1 MSTLIND
8 IKFAFRQLRKSPG
21 FTLIVVLIL
30 AIGIGANTSMFSV
43 VNRVLLNPFPYPDS
57 DRLVRV
63 FNDPRGWGRF
73 RTPLSIPDLLD
84 WQKQSQSFECLGL
97 VNSVGLFSTVLLG
110 ERAPRVKTWKASST
124 LFSALDVKPV
134 LGRIFTAEEDRPNGD
149 ITSILSYDLWQSRF
163 AADPNIIG
171 RQIAVTNDFIEGSPV
186 QCTVIG
192 VLPADFHPSFCEGF
206 EGTQCWLS
214 LSIIKPRHT
223 QRDSHISTVV
233 AKLKPGVTRSQ
244 AQAEMNGIAAHM
256 ATQDGGEDEGVR
268 IVSLRDDLIKDV
280 DTTVWILFAAV
291 GCLLMIVCVNVA
303 NLLLTKSS
311 SRDREMA
318 VRAALGAGRWRLMQ
332 QVFIE
337 SLLLVI
343 LGGPL
348 GILLAFWGNQLLF
361 AWLGDHIPWMV
372 KLALDGRV
380 LAFTA
385 LACLLSC
392 VLFSLA
398 PVLRL
403 LGCEV
408 LPGLQNSAGRSTSS
422 RYRVL
427 QDALVVIQ
435 IAMALVLL
443 VGAGLLGRSFVS
455 LMRTDLGLK
464 PENVLTFH
472 VDLQGEQFQENRA
485 RRAFLN
491 RMDSELQALPG
502 VRAVGSNSPF
512 SFTRSAYNT
521 PFSVKDGLPT
531 QPDVPTFALS
541 EWVSSD
547 YFQAVGTKLVKGR
560 FFDNRDVLA
569 TEGKVIINETMAR
582 RFWPDQNPLGTR
594 IIPDM
599 GIGDSP
605 SFYEIVGVVA
615 DAKQLTIQSDIEPEM
630 SILHAQFPPG
640 GAMFIVR
647 TDVEPMSQ
655 VRAIRGLVANLDKTV
670 SISDARTLQARI
682 NDTIWRERFS
692 LMLNGF
698 FSVTALLLASLGV
711 YGVMA
716 YAVNLRQQEIG
727 IRIALGAQR
736 GNVLGLILKKGCLL
750 AGMGI
755 AIGLL
760 GALAV
765 TRTLEFMLYQVKP
778 LDPVTFAAVPLLLLA
793 VSLLACYV
801 PARRATKIDPMEALR
816 YE

>member
-1 MSTLIND
+1 MSTSCSD
-8 IKFAFRQLRKSPG
+8 IKYACRMLRKNPG
-21 FTLIVVLIL
+21 FTIVAVLIL
-30 AIGIGANTSMFSV
+30 AIGIGAITSMFSV
-43 VNRVLLNPFPYPDS
+43 VNTVLLNPFPYPDS

-63 FNDPRGWGRF
+63 FTHPTRGTF

-84 WQKQSQSFECLGL
+84 WQKQSQSFESLGL
-97 VNSVGLFSTVLLG
+97 VNQVGLFSTVLIG
-110 ERAPRVKTWKASST
+110 ERAPRVEALRASST

-134 LGRIFTAEEDRPNGD
+134 LGRLFTAEEDRPNGD
-149 ITSILSYDLWQSRF
+149 LTLLVSYDLWQSRF
-163 AADPNIIG
+163 GADPNVIG
-171 RQIAVTNDFIEGSPV
+171 RQIPVANDFLEGSPI

-192 VLPADFHPSFCEGF
+192 VLPPDFHPAFCAGF

-214 LSIIKPRHT
+214 FSSIRKRYT
-223 QRDSHISTVV
+223 QRNSRIGTVV
-233 AKLKPGVTRSQ
+233 AKLRPGVTVSQ
-244 AQAEMNGIAAHM
+244 AQAEINGLAVHM
-256 ATQDGGEDEGVR
+256 ATQYGGEDEAVR
-268 IVSLRDDLIKDV
+268 IVSLRNDLVKDV
-280 DTTVWILFAAV
+280 DNTVWILFAAV

-311 SRDREMA
+311 SRDREIA
-318 VRAALGAGRWRLMQ
+318 VRAALGAGKWRLVQ

-337 SLLLVI
+337 SLLLAI
-343 LGGPL
+343 LGGTL
-348 GILLAFWGNQLLF
+348 GVLLAFGGNRLLF

-372 KLALDGRV
+372 KLALNGRV
-380 LAFTA
+380 LGFTA

-398 PVLRL
+398 PAIRL
-403 LGCEV
+403 LGCDLLTV
-408 LPGLQNSAGRSTSS
+408 LQNSAGRSTSS

-435 IAMALVLL
+435 IAVALVLL

-455 LMRTDLGLK
+455 LMRTDLGMK

-472 VDLQGEQFQENRA
+472 VALDGEQFQENRA
-485 RRAFLN
+485 RSEFLI
-491 RMDSELQALPG
+491 RMDAELQALPG

-512 SFTRSAYNT
+512 SFTRPGYNE

-531 QPDVPTFALS
+531 QPDVPTSALS
-541 EWVSSD
+541 EYVSSG
-547 YFQAVGTKLVKGR
+547 YFQAAGTKLVRGR
-560 FFDNRDVLA
+560 FFNDRDVLA
-569 TEGKVIINETMAR
+569 TEGKMIINEAMAR

-594 IIPDM
+594 IIPDSSV
-599 GIGDSP
+599 GDDPLS
-605 SFYEIVGVVA
+605 YEIVGIVA
-615 DAKQLTIQSDIEPEM
+615 DSKQHTLQNEIEPEM
-630 SILHAQFPPG
+630 SILNAQCPPW

-647 TDVEPMSQ
+647 TDVEPLSQ
-655 VRAIRGLVANLDKTV
+655 VRAIRELVANLDKTV
-670 SISDARTLQARI
+670 SILDVRTLQGRI

-692 LMLNGF
+692 LLLNGF

-727 IRIALGAQR
+727 IRIAMGAQR

-750 AGMGI
+750 AGIGI
-755 AIGLL
+755 AMGLL
-760 GALAV
+760 GALAI
-765 TRTLEFMLYQVKP
+765 TRIIEYMLYRVKP
-778 LDPVTFAAVPLLLLA
+778 LDPVTFAVVSLLLLA
-793 VSLLACYV
+793 ITLLACYI

>member
-1 MSTLIND
+1 MSHFYND
-8 IKFAFRQLRKSPG
+8 LKYATRLLLKHPG
-21 FTLIVVLIL
+21 FTLIVVMTL
-30 AIGIGANTSMFSV
+30 ALGIGAITSMFSV
-43 VNRVLLNPFPYPDS
+43 VNTVLLDPLPYPDS
-57 DRLVRV
+57 DRLVKM
-63 FNDPRGWGRF
+63 FTDPKHKRF
-73 RTPLSIPDLLD
+73 RTPLSIPDLLE
-84 WQKQSQSFECLGL
+84 WQTQSQSFETLGL
-97 VNSVGLFSTVLLG
+97 VNVAGFPSTVLLG
-110 ERAPRVKTWKASST
+110 DRAPRVKTLKASST
-124 LFSALDVKPV
+124 LFSALGVNPV

-149 ITSILSYDLWQSRF
+149 FTALLSYDLWQSRF
-163 AADPNIIG
+163 AADPNIVG
-171 RQIAVTNDFIEGSPV
+171 RQIAVGNDFIEGSPV

-214 LSIIKPRHT
+214 LSLIKHRFT
-223 QRDSHISTVV
+223 QRNSRIGTVV
-233 AKLKPGVTRSQ
+233 AKLKPGVTMSQ
-244 AQAEMNGIAAHM
+244 AQAEMNGMAAHM
-256 ATQDGGEDEGVR
+256 ATQYGGEDEAVR
-268 IVSLRDDLIKDV
+268 LVSLREDLIKDV

-311 SRDREMA
+311 SRDRDMA
-318 VRAALGAGRWRLMQ
+318 VHAALGAGRWRLMQ

-343 LGGPL
+343 LGGTL
-348 GILLAFWGNQLLF
+348 GILLAFGGNQLLF
-361 AWLGDHIPWMV
+361 VWLGDHIPWMHE
-372 KLALDGRV
+372 LALDGRV
-380 LAFTA
+380 LGFTG

-408 LPGLQNSAGRSTSS
+408 LSGLHNAAGRSTSS

-443 VGAGLLGRSFVS
+443 VGAGLLGRSLVS
-455 LMRTDLGLK
+455 LMRTDLGMK
-464 PENVLTFH
+464 PDNVLTFQ
-472 VDLQGEQFQENRA
+472 VVLEGEQYQEDRA
-485 RRAFLN
+485 CGEFLN

-502 VRAVGSNSPF
+502 VRAVGSNSLF
-512 SFTRSAYNT
+512 SFTQSRN
-521 PFSVKDGLPT
+521 PCDVSVKDGLPT
-531 QPDVPTFALS
+531 QPDGPTVALAES
-541 EWVSSD
+541 VSLD
-547 YFQAVGTKLVKGR
+547 YFKAVGAKLVKGR
-560 FFDNRDVLA
+560 FFDHRDVLA

-594 IIPDM
+594 ITSSFH
-599 GIGDSP
+599 DS
-605 SFYEIVGVVA
+605 SYEIVGIVA
-615 DAKQLTIQSDIEPEM
+615 DAKQQTIQSAIEPEM
-630 SILHAQFPPG
+630 SFLHAQSPPK

-647 TDVEPMSQ
+647 TDVDPLSQ
-655 VRAIRGLVANLDKTV
+655 VRAIRELVANLDQTV
-670 SISDARTLQARI
+670 SILDVRTLQARI

-698 FSVTALLLASLGV
+698 FSVTALLLAALGV

-750 AGMGI
+750 AGLGI

-765 TRTLEFMLYQVKP
+765 TRILAFMLYQVTP
-778 LDPVTFAAVPLLLLA
+778 LDPVTFTVVPLLLLA

-801 PARRATKIDPMEALR
+801 PARRATRIDPMEALR

>member
-1 MSTLIND
+1 MSHFYTD
-8 IKFAFRQLRKSPG
+8 IKHAFRRLLNSPG
-21 FTLIVVLIL
+21 FTLIVVLTL
-30 AIGIGANTSMFSV
+30 AIGIGAITSMFSV
-43 VNRVLLNPFPYPDS
+43 VNTVLLDPLPYPDS

-63 FNDPRGWGRF
+63 FNDPRGKRF

-97 VNSVGLFSTVLLG
+97 VNYAGFPSTVLLG
-110 ERAPRVKTWKASST
+110 ERAPRVKTLIASST

-134 LGRIFTAEEDRPNGD
+134 LGRLFTAEEDKYNSD
-149 ITSILSYDLWQSRF
+149 LMSLLSYDLWQGQF

-171 RQIAVTNDFIEGSPV
+171 RQVGCGFIRDDFV
-186 QCTVIG
+186 QCTVVG

-206 EGTQCWLS
+206 EGTHCWLS
-214 LSIIKPRHT
+214 LSRHRNRFG
-223 QRDSHISTVV
+223 QRPIHTSTVV
-233 AKLKPGVTRSQ
+233 AKLKPGVTVSR
-244 AQAEMNGIAAHM
+244 AQTEMDGIAAHM
-256 ATQDGGEDEGVR
+256 ATQYGGDKGVR
-268 IVSLRDDLIKDV
+268 IVSLRDDLVKEV
-280 DTTVWILFAAV
+280 DTTVWICFAAV

-311 SRDREMA
+311 SREKEMA
-318 VRAALGAGRWRLMQ
+318 VRAALGAGRWRIMQ

-343 LGGPL
+343 LGGTL
-348 GILLAFWGNQLLF
+348 GVFLAFWGNQLLF
-361 AWLGDHIPWMV
+361 AWLRDHIPWMV

-408 LPGLQNSAGRSTSS
+408 LPVLQNSAGRSTSS

-435 IAMALVLL
+435 ISMALVLL
-443 VGAGLLGRSFVS
+443 VGAGLLGRSLVS
-455 LMRTDLGLK
+455 LMRTDLGMK

-472 VDLQGEQFQENRA
+472 VDLQGEQFQEDRA
-485 RRAFLN
+485 RVAFLN
-491 RMDSELQALPG
+491 RMESELQALPG
-502 VRAVGSNSPF
+502 VREVGSNSLF
-512 SFTRSAYNT
+512 SFTKSRH
-521 PFSVKDGLPT
+521 PCDFSVKDGLPT
-531 QPDVPTFALS
+531 QPDVTPVALCES
-541 EWVSSD
+541 VSSD
-547 YFQAVGTKLVKGR
+547 YFKAVGAKLVKGR

-582 RFWPDQNPLGTR
+582 RFWPDQNPLGIR
-594 IIPDM
+594 IAPD
-599 GIGDSP
+599 IAKDSP
-605 SFYEIVGVVA
+605 SCEIVGIVA
-615 DAKQLTIQSDIEPEM
+615 DAKQQTIQSDIEPEM
-630 SILHAQFPPG
+630 SILHAQFPPW

-647 TDVEPMSQ
+647 TDVEPLSQ
-655 VRAIRGLVANLDKTV
+655 VKAIRERVANLDKTV
-670 SISDARTLQARI
+670 SILDVRTLQGRI
-682 NDTIWRERFS
+682 NDTIWQERFS
-692 LMLNGF
+692 LTLCGF
-698 FSVTALLLASLGV
+698 FSVTALLLALLGV

-750 AGMGI
+750 AGIGI

-765 TRTLEFMLYQVKP
+765 TRIIEFMLYQVKP
-778 LDPVTFAAVPLLLLA
+778 LDPVTFTVVPLLLLA

-801 PARRATKIDPMEALR
+801 PARRATKIDPMVALR

>member
-8 IKFAFRQLRKSPG
+8 IKYGFRQLIKSPG
-21 FTLIVVLIL
+21 FTLIVVLTL
-30 AIGIGANTSMFSV
+30 AIGIGAITSMYSV
-43 VNRVLLNPFPYPDS
+43 VNTVLLDPLPYPDS

-63 FNDPRGWGRF
+63 FTHPERGTF
-73 RTPLSIPDLLD
+73 RTPLSIPDLLA

-97 VNSVGLFSTVLLG
+97 VKYTGFHSTVLLG
-110 ERAPRVKTWKASST
+110 DRAPRVKTLIASST
-124 LFSALDVKPV
+124 LFSAVDVKPV
-134 LGRIFTAEEDRPNGD
+134 LGRMFSAEEDKPDRD
-149 ITSILSYDLWQSRF
+149 VMALLSYDLWQSRF

-171 RQIAVTNDFIEGSPV
+171 RQIAVANIFIEANPV
-186 QCTVIG
+186 VIG
-192 VLPADFHPSFCEGF
+192 VLPADFHPSFCEGL

-214 LSIIKPRHT
+214 LSLTKERHA
-223 QRDSHISTVV
+223 RRNSYISRVV
-233 AKLKPGVTRSQ
+233 AKLRPGVTVSQ
-244 AQAEMNGIAAHM
+244 AQAEMDGIAAQI
-256 ATQDGGEDEGVR
+256 ATHYGEDGGVR
-268 IVSLRDDLIKDV
+268 IVSLRDDLVKDV
-280 DTTVWILFAAV
+280 DTTVWILFVAV
-291 GCLLMIVCVNVA
+291 GFLLMIVCVNVA

-311 SRDREMA
+311 SRDREIA

-332 QVFIE
+332 QVFVE
-337 SLLLVI
+337 SLLLAI
-343 LGGPL
+343 LGGTL
-348 GILLAFWGNQLLF
+348 GILLAVGANQLLF

-372 KLALDGRV
+372 KLALDARV
-380 LAFTA
+380 LVFTA

-398 PVLRL
+398 PAIRL

-408 LPGLQNSAGRSTSS
+408 LPVLQNSAGRSTSS

-455 LMRTDLGLK
+455 LMRTDLGMK
-464 PENVLTFH
+464 PENVLTFQ
-472 VDLQGEQFQENRA
+472 VDFHGEQYEENRA
-485 RRAFLN
+485 RSEFLN
-491 RMDSELQALPG
+491 RMESELQALPG
-502 VRAVGSNSPF
+502 VREVGSNSPF
-512 SFTRSAYNT
+512 SFTRPGYNT

-531 QPDVPTFALS
+531 QPDLPTSAFS
-541 EWVSSD
+541 EHVSSG

-560 FFDNRDVLA
+560 FFDDRDVLA

-582 RFWPDQNPLGTR
+582 RFWPGQNPLGTR
-594 IIPDM
+594 IIPDI

-605 SFYEIVGVVA
+605 SFYEIVGIVA
-615 DAKQLTIQSDIEPEM
+615 DSKQHTIQSEIEPEM
-630 SILHAQFPPG
+630 SILNAQLPPW

-647 TDVEPMSQ
+647 TDIEPLSQ
-655 VRAIRGLVANLDKTV
+655 VRAIRELVANLDQTV
-670 SISDARTLQARI
+670 SILDVRTLQGRI

-692 LMLNGF
+692 LLLNGF

-750 AGMGI
+750 AGIGI
-755 AIGLL
+755 AIGIL

-765 TRTLEFMLYQVKP
+765 TRIIEFLLYRVKP
-778 LDPVTFAAVPLLLLA
+778 LDPVTFAVVPLLLLA

-801 PARRATKIDPMEALR
+801 PARRAAKTDPMEALR

>member
-1 MSTLIND
+1 MDTFFSD
-8 IKFAFRQLRKSPG
+8 IKFGIRQLIKNPG
-21 FTLIVVLIL
+21 FTLIVVLTL
-30 AIGIGANTSMFSV
+30 ALGIGAITSMFSV
-43 VNRVLLNPFPYPDS
+43 VNTVLLDPLPYPDS
-57 DRLVRV
+57 DRLVRMST
-63 FNDPRGWGRF
+63 DPTHRRF

-84 WQKQSQSFECLGL
+84 WQKQSQSFEYLGL
-97 VNSVGLFSTVLLG
+97 VSPAGFPSTVLLG
-110 ERAPRVKTWKASST
+110 ERAPRVKTLKASST

-134 LGRIFTAEEDRPNGD
+134 LGRLFTAEEDRPNGD
-149 ITSILSYDLWQSRF
+149 FTAILSNDLWQSRF

-171 RQIAVTNDFIEGSPV
+171 RQIAVGNDFLEGSPV
-186 QCTVIG
+186 HCTVIG

-214 LSIIKPRHT
+214 LSLIKPRFT
-223 QRDSHISTVV
+223 QRNSHLRTVV
-233 AKLKPGVTRSQ
+233 AKLRPGVTRSQ

-256 ATQDGGEDEGVR
+256 ATQYGGEHEAVR
-268 IVSLRDDLIKDV
+268 IVSLRDDLVKDV

-318 VRAALGAGRWRLMQ
+318 VRAALGSGRWRLMQ

-348 GILLAFWGNQLLF
+348 GILLAFGANQLLF
-361 AWLGDHIPWMV
+361 VWLGDHIPWMV
-372 KLALDGRV
+372 KLSMDGRV

-398 PVLRL
+398 PAIRL

-408 LPGLQNSAGRSTSS
+408 LPALQNAAGRSTSS

-427 QDALVVIQ
+427 QDALVVVQ

-443 VGAGLLGRSFVS
+443 VGAGLLGRSFLS
-455 LMRTDLGLK
+455 LMRTDLGMK
-464 PENVLTFH
+464 PENVLTFQ
-472 VDLQGEQFQENRA
+472 VVLEGEQYQEDRA
-485 RRAFLN
+485 RSEFLN
-491 RMDSELQALPG
+491 RMESELHALPG
-502 VRAVGSNSPF
+502 VRAVGSNSLF
-512 SFTRSAYNT
+512 SFTKSRNSSD
-521 PFSVKDGLPT
+521 FSVKDGLPT
-531 QPDVPTFALS
+531 QPDGPTVALLES
-541 EWVSSD
+541 VSSD
-547 YFQAVGTKLVKGR
+547 YFKAVGAKLVKGR
-560 FFDNRDVLA
+560 FFDSRDVLA

-594 IIPDM
+594 ITTSFYD
-599 GIGDSP
+599 
-605 SFYEIVGVVA
+605 SFYEIVGIVA
-615 DAKQLTIQSDIEPEM
+615 DAKQQTIQSAIEPEM
-630 SILHAQFPPG
+630 SVLYAQSPPRG
-640 GAMFIVR
+640 GMFIVR
-647 TDVEPMSQ
+647 TDVDPLSL
-655 VRAIRGLVANLDKTV
+655 VRAIRERVANLDKTI
-670 SISDARTLQARI
+670 SIFDARTLQARI

-750 AGMGI
+750 AGIGI

-765 TRTLEFMLYQVKP
+765 TRILEFMLYQVKP
-778 LDPVTFAAVPLLLLA
+778 FDPVTFTVVPLLLLA
-793 VSLLACYV
+793 ISLLACYV

>member
-8 IKFAFRQLRKSPG
+8 IKYGFRQLIKSPG
-21 FTLIVVLIL
+21 FTLIVVLTL
-30 AIGIGANTSMFSV
+30 AIGIGAITSMYSV
-43 VNRVLLNPFPYPDS
+43 VNTVLLDPLPYPDS

-63 FNDPRGWGRF
+63 FTHPERGTF
-73 RTPLSIPDLLD
+73 RTPLSIPDLLA

-97 VNSVGLFSTVLLG
+97 VKYTGFHSTVLLG
-110 ERAPRVKTWKASST
+110 DRAPRVKTLIASST
-124 LFSALDVKPV
+124 LFSAVDVKPV
-134 LGRIFTAEEDRPNGD
+134 LGRMFSAEEDKPDRD
-149 ITSILSYDLWQSRF
+149 VMALLSYDLWQSRF

-171 RQIAVTNDFIEGSPV
+171 RQIAVANIFIEANPV
-186 QCTVIG
+186 VIG
-192 VLPADFHPSFCEGF
+192 VLPADFHPSFCEGL

-214 LSIIKPRHT
+214 LSLTKERHA
-223 QRDSHISTVV
+223 RRNSYISRVV
-233 AKLKPGVTRSQ
+233 AKLRPGVTVSQ
-244 AQAEMNGIAAHM
+244 AQAEMDGIAAQI
-256 ATQDGGEDEGVR
+256 ATHYGEDGGVR
-268 IVSLRDDLIKDV
+268 IVSLRDDLVKDV
-280 DTTVWILFAAV
+280 DTTVWILFVAV
-291 GCLLMIVCVNVA
+291 GFLLMIVCVNVA

-311 SRDREMA
+311 SRDREIA

-332 QVFIE
+332 QVFVE
-337 SLLLVI
+337 SLLLAI
-343 LGGPL
+343 LGGTL
-348 GILLAFWGNQLLF
+348 GILLAVGANQLLF

-372 KLALDGRV
+372 KLALDARV
-380 LAFTA
+380 LVFTA

-398 PVLRL
+398 PAIRL

-408 LPGLQNSAGRSTSS
+408 LPVLQNSAGRSTSS

-455 LMRTDLGLK
+455 LMRTDLGMK
-464 PENVLTFH
+464 PENVLTFQ
-472 VDLQGEQFQENRA
+472 VDFHGEQYEENRA
-485 RRAFLN
+485 RSEFLN
-491 RMDSELQALPG
+491 RMESELQALPG
-502 VRAVGSNSPF
+502 VREVGSNSPF
-512 SFTRSAYNT
+512 SFTRPGYNT

-531 QPDVPTFALS
+531 QPDLPTSAFS
-541 EWVSSD
+541 EHVSSG

-560 FFDNRDVLA
+560 FFDDRDVLA

-582 RFWPDQNPLGTR
+582 RFWPGQNPLGTR
-594 IIPDM
+594 IIPDI

-605 SFYEIVGVVA
+605 SFYEIVGIVA
-615 DAKQLTIQSDIEPEM
+615 DSKQHTIQSEIEPEM
-630 SILHAQFPPG
+630 SILNAQLPPW

-647 TDVEPMSQ
+647 TDIEPLSQ
-655 VRAIRGLVANLDKTV
+655 VRAIRELVANLDQTV
-670 SISDARTLQARI
+670 SILDVRTLQGRI

-692 LMLNGF
+692 LLLNGF

-750 AGMGI
+750 AGIGI
-755 AIGLL
+755 AIGIL

-765 TRTLEFMLYQVKP
+765 TRIIEFMLYQVKP
-778 LDPVTFAAVPLLLLA
+778 LDPVTFAVVPLLLLA

-801 PARRATKIDPMEALR
+801 PARRAAKTDPMEALR

>member
-8 IKFAFRQLRKSPG
+8 IKYAIRQLRKNPG
-21 FTLIVVLIL
+21 FTAVAALTL

-43 VNRVLLNPFPYPDS
+43 VNTVLLNPFPYPDS

-63 FNDPRGWGRF
+63 FTTDPAKERF
-73 RTPLSIPDLLD
+73 RDPVSIPNFLD

-97 VNSVGLFSTVLLG
+97 VNYAGYPSNVLRG
-110 ERAPRVKTWKASST
+110 QGSSRVKTLIASST

-134 LGRIFTAEEDRPNGD
+134 LGRMFTAEDDKPNSD
-149 ITSILSYDLWQSRF
+149 LMSLLSYDLWQSQF
-163 AADPNIIG
+163 AADPDIIG
-171 RQIAVTNDFIEGSPV
+171 RQVAVGGGIIGDGFV

-192 VLPADFHPSFCEGF
+192 VLPADFQPSSCEGF
-206 EGTQCWLS
+206 KGTQCWLS
-214 LSIIKPRHT
+214 LSIIKDRFAQRNSHT
-223 QRDSHISTVV
+223 STVV
-233 AKLKPGVTRSQ
+233 AKLKPGVTLSQ
-244 AQAEMNGIAAHM
+244 AQTEMDGIAAQI
-256 ATQDGGEDEGVR
+256 ATHYGEDGGVR
-268 IVSLRDDLIKDV
+268 IVSLRDDLVKDV

-291 GCLLMIVCVNVA
+291 GFLLMIVCVNVA
-303 NLLLTKSS
+303 NLLLTKIS

-343 LGGPL
+343 LGGTL

-361 AWLGDHIPWMV
+361 AWLGDHIPWMYE
-372 KLALDGRV
+372 LAMDGRV

-398 PVLRL
+398 PAIRL

-408 LPGLQNSAGRSTSS
+408 LPVLQNSAGRSTSS

-435 IAMALVLL
+435 ISMALVLL

-455 LMRTDLGLK
+455 LMRTDLGMK
-464 PENVLTFH
+464 PENVLTFQ
-472 VDLQGEQFQENRA
+472 VWLPRDQFPENRT
-485 RRAFLN
+485 RSAFLN
-491 RMDSELQALPG
+491 RMESELQTLPG
-502 VRAVGSNSPF
+502 VRAVGSTSRL
-512 SFTRSAYNT
+512 SFTASWNMT
-521 PFSVKDGLPT
+521 GFSVKDGLSTPA
-531 QPDVPTFALS
+531 DVQRKACS
-541 EWVSSD
+541 QAVSPD
-547 YFQAVGTKLVKGR
+547 YFKTIGTELVKGR
-560 FFDNRDVLA
+560 FFNERDTQGTV
-569 TEGKVIINETMAR
+569 GKMIVNETMAQ

-594 IIPDM
+594 LDI
-599 GIGDSP
+599 DSSVGGNTP
-605 SFYEIVGVVA
+605 SSYEIVGIVA
-615 DAKQLTIQSDIEPEM
+615 DAKQMTIQEDIKPEM
-630 SILHAQFPPG
+630 SVLNAQFPPF
-640 GAMFIVR
+640 GAMFTVK
-647 TDVEPMSQ
+647 TDVEPLSQ
-655 VRAIRGLVANLDKTV
+655 VKAIRELVASLDKTV
-670 SISDARTLQARI
+670 SISDVRTLQGRI
-682 NDTIWRERFS
+682 SDTIWREQFS

-736 GNVLGLILKKGCLL
+736 GNVVGLILKKGCLL
-750 AGMGI
+750 AGIGI
-755 AIGLL
+755 AIGIF

-765 TRTLEFMLYQVKP
+765 TRIIDSMLYQVKP
-778 LDPVTFAAVPLLLLA
+778 LDPVTFAVVPFLLGAVT
-793 VSLLACYV
+793 LLACYV
-801 PARRATKIDPMEALR
+801 PARRAAKIDPMEVLK

>member
-8 IKFAFRQLRKSPG
+8 VKYGFRQLRKNPG
-21 FTLIVVLIL
+21 FTLIVVLTL
-30 AIGIGANTSMFSV
+30 ALGIGANTSMFSV
-43 VNRVLLNPFPYPDS
+43 VNTVLLDPLPYPDS

-63 FNDPRGWGRF
+63 FTEPTHKRF

-84 WQKQSQSFECLGL
+84 WQKQSQSFESLGL
-97 VNSVGLFSTVLLG
+97 VNYVPLTVLLG
-110 ERAPRVKTWKASST
+110 ERAPRVKMLKASST

-149 ITSILSYDLWQSRF
+149 LTLLLSYDLWQSRF

-171 RQIAVTNDFIEGSPV
+171 RQIAVANDFIEGSPAH
-186 QCTVIG
+186 CTVIG

-214 LSIIKPRHT
+214 LSIIKDRFT
-223 QRDSHISTVV
+223 QPNSHIGTVV
-233 AKLKPGVTRSQ
+233 AKLKPGVTVSQ
-244 AQAEMNGIAAHM
+244 AQAEMEGIATHM
-256 ATQDGGEDEGVR
+256 ATQYGGKDEGVR
-268 IVSLRDDLIKDV
+268 IVSLRDDLVKDV

-311 SRDREMA
+311 SRDREIA
-318 VRAALGAGRWRLMQ
+318 VRAALGAGRWRLVQ

-343 LGGPL
+343 LV
-348 GILLAFWGNQLLF
+348 AFGGNQLLF
-361 AWLGDHIPWMV
+361 AWLGDHIPWMHE
-372 KLALDGRV
+372 LALDGRV

-398 PVLRL
+398 PAIRL

-408 LPGLQNSAGRSTSS
+408 LPVLQNSAGRSTSS

-435 IAMALVLL
+435 ISMALVLL

-455 LMRTDLGLK
+455 LMRTDLGMK
-464 PENVLTFH
+464 PENVLTFQ
-472 VDLQGEQFQENRA
+472 VWLPRDQFPENRT
-485 RRAFLN
+485 RSEFLN
-491 RMDSELQALPG
+491 RMESELQALPG
-502 VRAVGSNSPF
+502 VCAVGSTSRL
-512 SFTRSAYNT
+512 SFTASWNMT
-521 PFSVKDGLPT
+521 GFSVKDGLSTPA
-531 QPDVPTFALS
+531 DVQREACS
-541 EWVSSD
+541 QAVSPD
-547 YFQAVGTKLVKGR
+547 YFKTIGTKLVKGR
-560 FFDNRDVLA
+560 FFNERDTQGTV
-569 TEGKVIINETMAR
+569 GKMIVNETMVQ

-594 IIPDM
+594 LDI
-599 GIGDSP
+599 DSGVGGNTP
-605 SFYEIVGVVA
+605 SSYEIVGIVA
-615 DAKQLTIQSDIEPEM
+615 DAKQMTIQEDIKPEM
-630 SILHAQFPPG
+630 SVLNAQFPPF
-640 GAMFIVR
+640 GAMFTVK

-655 VRAIRGLVANLDKTV
+655 VKAIRELVANLDKTV
-670 SISDARTLQARI
+670 PVSDFCTLQGRI

-692 LMLNGF
+692 LLLNGF

-750 AGMGI
+750 AGIGI
-755 AIGLL
+755 AIGIL

-765 TRTLEFMLYQVKP
+765 TRIIEFMLYQVKP
-778 LDPVTFAAVPLLLLA
+778 LDPVTFAVVPLLLVA
-793 VSLLACYV
+793 VTLLACYI

>member
-1 MSTLIND
+1 MSTLLSD
-8 IKFAFRQLRKSPG
+8 IKYAFRRLLNSPG
-21 FTLIVVLIL
+21 FTLIVVMTL
-30 AIGIGANTSMFSV
+30 AIGIGAITSMFSI
-43 VNRVLLNPFPYPDS
+43 VNTVLLDPLPYPDS
-57 DRLVRV
+57 DRLVRM
-63 FNDPRGWGRF
+63 FNDPRGKRLHC
-73 RTPLSIPDLLD
+73 PLSISDFLD

-97 VNSVGLFSTVLLG
+97 VNYAGFPTTVLLG
-110 ERAPRVKTWKASST
+110 DRAPRVKTLKASST
-124 LFSALDVKPV
+124 LFSALGVKLV
-134 LGRIFTAEEDRPNGD
+134 LGRMFTAEEDRPNGD
-149 ITSILSYDLWQSRF
+149 LTAILSYDLWQSRF

-171 RQIAVTNDFIEGSPV
+171 RQTAVGNDFMEGGSV

-192 VLPADFHPSFCEGF
+192 VLPADFRPSFCEGF

-214 LSIIKPRHT
+214 FSVIRHRFA
-223 QRDSHISTVV
+223 QRNSHTSMVV
-233 AKLKPGVTRSQ
+233 GKLKPGVTVPQ
-244 AQAEMNGIAAHM
+244 AQAEMNGIVARTAS
-256 ATQDGGEDEGVR
+256 QYGGKDERVR

-318 VRAALGAGRWRLMQ
+318 VRAALGAGRWRCMQ

-343 LGGPL
+343 LGGTL
-348 GILLAFWGNQLLF
+348 GILLAFGANQLLF
-361 AWLGDHIPWMV
+361 VWLGDHIPWMV

-408 LPGLQNSAGRSTSS
+408 LPGLQNAAGRSTSS

-455 LMRTDLGLK
+455 LMRTDLGMN
-464 PENVLTFH
+464 PENVLTFK
-472 VDLQGEQFQENRA
+472 VSLQGEQFQEDRA
-485 RRAFLN
+485 CIAFLN
-491 RMDSELQALPG
+491 RMESELQALPG
-502 VRAVGSNSPF
+502 VRAVGSNSLF
-512 SFTRSAYNT
+512 SFTESRN
-521 PFSVKDGLPT
+521 PCDVSVKDGLPIQT
-531 QPDVPTFALS
+531 DGPTLALS
-541 EWVSSD
+541 ESVSSD
-547 YFQAVGTKLVKGR
+547 YFKAVGAKLVKGR
-560 FFDNRDVLA
+560 FFDDRDVLA

-594 IIPDM
+594 IT
-599 GIGDSP
+599 SSFHF
-605 SFYEIVGVVA
+605 SFYEIVGIVA
-615 DAKQLTIQSDIEPEM
+615 DAKQQTIQSEVEPEM
-630 SILHAQFPPG
+630 SVLHAQSPPR

-647 TDVEPMSQ
+647 TDVDPLSQ
-655 VRAIRGLVANLDKTV
+655 VRAIRGLVANLDKTI
-670 SISDARTLQARI
+670 SIYDARTLQARI
-682 NDTIWRERFS
+682 NDTIWRERLS

-698 FSVTALLLASLGV
+698 FSVTALLLAALGV

-727 IRIALGAQR
+727 IRIALGAQP
-736 GNVLGLILKKGCLL
+736 GNVLALILKKGCLL
-750 AGMGI
+750 AGIGI

-765 TRTLEFMLYQVKP
+765 TRILEFMLYQVKP
-778 LDPVTFAAVPLLLLA
+778 LDPVTFAVVPLLLLA

-801 PARRATKIDPMEALR
+801 PARRASKIDPMEALR

>member
-1 MSTLIND
+1 MMTIWQD
-8 IKFAFRQLRKSPG
+8 IKYAVRQLRKSPG
-21 FTLIVVLIL
+21 FTLIVVLTL
-30 AIGIGANTSMFSV
+30 ALGIGANTSMFSV
-43 VNRVLLNPFPYPDS
+43 VNTVLLDPFPYPDS

-63 FNDPRGWGRF
+63 FNDPRGKRF

-97 VNSVGLFSTVLLG
+97 VNYAGFPSTVLLG
-110 ERAPRVKTWKASST
+110 ERAPRVKTLIASST

-134 LGRIFTAEEDRPNGD
+134 LGRLFTAEEDKYNSD
-149 ITSILSYDLWQSRF
+149 LMALLSYDLWQSQF

-171 RQIAVTNDFIEGSPV
+171 RQVGCGFTRDGFV
-186 QCTVIG
+186 QCTVVG

-214 LSIIKPRHT
+214 LSRIRNRFGQRRIHT
-223 QRDSHISTVV
+223 STVV
-233 AKLKPGVTRSQ
+233 AKLKPGVTVSR
-244 AQAEMNGIAAHM
+244 AQTEMDGIAAQM
-256 ATQDGGEDEGVR
+256 ATQDGGDKGVR
-268 IVSLRDDLIKDV
+268 VVSLRDDLVKDV

-318 VRAALGAGRWRLMQ
+318 VRAALGAGRWRCMQ

-343 LGGPL
+343 LGGTL
-348 GILLAFWGNQLLF
+348 GILLAFGGNRLLF
-361 AWLGDHIPWMV
+361 AWLGGRIPWMV
-372 KLALDGRV
+372 ELALDGRV

-403 LGCEV
+403 LGCEI
-408 LPGLQNSAGRSTSS
+408 LPVLQNSAGRSTSS

-435 IAMALVLL
+435 ISMALVLL
-443 VGAGLLGRSFVS
+443 IGAGLLGRSLVS
-455 LMRTDLGLK
+455 LMRTDLGMK
-464 PENVLTFH
+464 PENVLTFQ
-472 VDLQGEQFQENRA
+472 VSLQGEQFQENRA
-485 RRAFLN
+485 RSAFLN
-491 RMDSELQALPG
+491 RMESELHALPG
-502 VRAVGSNSPF
+502 VRAVGSNSLF
-512 SFTRSAYNT
+512 SFTKSRHPSD
-521 PFSVKDGLPT
+521 FSVKDGLPT
-531 QPDVPTFALS
+531 QSDVPPVALAES
-541 EWVSSD
+541 VSSD
-547 YFQAVGTKLVKGR
+547 YFKAVGAKLVKGR

-594 IIPDM
+594 IIPDSS
-599 GIGDSP
+599 IGDDPFS
-605 SFYEIVGVVA
+605 YEIVGIVA
-615 DAKQLTIQSDIEPEM
+615 DAKQQTIQSDIEPEM
-630 SILHAQFPPG
+630 SILHAQLPPW

-647 TDVEPMSQ
+647 TDVEPLSQ
-655 VRAIRGLVANLDKTV
+655 VKAIRERVANLDKTI
-670 SISDARTLQARI
+670 SISDVRTLQGRI
-682 NDTIWRERFS
+682 NDTIWQERFS
-692 LMLNGF
+692 LFLYGF
-698 FSVTALLLASLGV
+698 FAVVALLLASLGI

-750 AGMGI
+750 AS
-755 AIGLL
+755 IGTAFGFL

-765 TRTLEFMLYQVKP
+765 TRMMDSMLYQVKS
-778 LDPVTFAAVPLLLLA
+778 LDPLTFAVVPLLLGA
-793 VSLLACYV
+793 VTLLACYV
-801 PARRATKIDPMEALR
+801 PARRAAKIDPMEALR

>member
-1 MSTLIND
+1 MTIWHD
-8 IKFAFRQLRKSPG
+8 IKYGIRMLLKNPG
-21 FTLIVVLIL
+21 FTLIVVLTL
-30 AIGIGANTSMFSV
+30 ALGIGANTSMFSV
-43 VNRVLLNPFPYPDS
+43 VNTVLLNPFPYPDS

-63 FNDPRGWGRF
+63 FTEPTHKRF

-84 WQKQSQSFECLGL
+84 WQKQSQSFESLGL
-97 VNSVGLFSTVLLG
+97 VNYVPLTVLLG
-110 ERAPRVKTWKASST
+110 ERAPRVKMLKASST

-149 ITSILSYDLWQSRF
+149 LTLLLSYDLWQSRF

-171 RQIAVTNDFIEGSPV
+171 RQIAVANDFIEGSPAH
-186 QCTVIG
+186 CTVIG
-192 VLPADFHPSFCEGF
+192 VLPADFHPAFCEGF

-214 LSIIKPRHT
+214 FSIIKDRFT
-223 QRDSHISTVV
+223 QPNSHIGTVV
-233 AKLKPGVTRSQ
+233 AKLKPGVTVSQ
-244 AQAEMNGIAAHM
+244 AQAEMEGIATHM
-256 ATQDGGEDEGVR
+256 ATQYGGKDEGVR
-268 IVSLRDDLIKDV
+268 IVSLRDDLVKDV

-311 SRDREMA
+311 SRDREIA
-318 VRAALGAGRWRLMQ
+318 VRAALGAGKWRLVQ

-343 LGGPL
+343 LGGTL
-348 GILLAFWGNQLLF
+348 GIFLAFGANQLLF

-372 KLALDGRV
+372 ELALDGRV

-398 PVLRL
+398 PTIRL

-408 LPGLQNSAGRSTSS
+408 LPVLQNSAGRSTSS

-443 VGAGLLGRSFVS
+443 VGAGLLGRSLVS
-455 LMRTDLGLK
+455 LMRTDLGMK

-472 VDLQGEQFQENRA
+472 VSLQGEQFQEDRA
-485 RRAFLN
+485 RSEFLN
-491 RMDSELQALPG
+491 RMESELQGLPG
-502 VRAVGSNSPF
+502 VRAVGSNSLF
-512 SFTRSAYNT
+512 SFTQSRHLLD
-521 PFSVKDGLPT
+521 FFVKDGLPT
-531 QPDVPTFALS
+531 QPDIPSVALS
-541 EWVSSD
+541 ELVSSG
-547 YFQAVGTKLVKGR
+547 YFGAKLVMGR
-560 FFDNRDVLA
+560 FFNDRDALA

-594 IIPDM
+594 IAPD
-599 GIGDSP
+599 ITYGDSP
-605 SFYEIVGVVA
+605 SCEIVGIVA
-615 DAKQLTIQSDIEPEM
+615 DAKQQTIQSETEPEI
-630 SILHAQFPPG
+630 SILNAQLPPF
-640 GAMFIVR
+640 GAMFTVK
-647 TDVEPMSQ
+647 TDVDPLSQ
-655 VRAIRGLVANLDKTV
+655 VKAIRELVANLDKTI
-670 SISDARTLQARI
+670 SIEDVRTLQQRI

-692 LMLNGF
+692 LLLNGF

-727 IRIALGAQR
+727 IRIAVGAQR
-736 GNVLGLILKKGCLL
+736 GNVLVLILKRGCLL
-750 AGMGI
+750 AGIGI
-755 AIGLL
+755 AIGIF

-765 TRTLEFMLYQVKP
+765 TRIIDFMLYQVKP

-793 VSLLACYV
+793 ITLLACYV
-801 PARRATKIDPMEALR
+801 PARRAAKIDPMEALR

>member
-1 MSTLIND
+1 MTIWHD
-8 IKFAFRQLRKSPG
+8 IKYGIRMLLKNPG
-21 FTLIVVLIL
+21 FTLIVVLTL
-30 AIGIGANTSMFSV
+30 ALGIGANTSMFSV
-43 VNRVLLNPFPYPDS
+43 VNTVLLNPFPYPDS

-63 FNDPRGWGRF
+63 FTEPTHKRF

-84 WQKQSQSFECLGL
+84 WQKQSQSFESLGL
-97 VNSVGLFSTVLLG
+97 VNYVPLTVLLG
-110 ERAPRVKTWKASST
+110 ERAPRVKMLKASST

-149 ITSILSYDLWQSRF
+149 LTLLLSYDLWQSRF

-171 RQIAVTNDFIEGSPV
+171 RQIAVANDFIEGSPAH
-186 QCTVIG
+186 CTVIG
-192 VLPADFHPSFCEGF
+192 VLPADFHPAFCEGF

-214 LSIIKPRHT
+214 FSIIKDRFT
-223 QRDSHISTVV
+223 QPNSHIGTVV
-233 AKLKPGVTRSQ
+233 AKLKPGVTVSQ
-244 AQAEMNGIAAHM
+244 AQAEMEGIATHM
-256 ATQDGGEDEGVR
+256 ATQYGGKDEGVR
-268 IVSLRDDLIKDV
+268 IVSLRDDLVKDV

-311 SRDREMA
+311 SRDREIA
-318 VRAALGAGRWRLMQ
+318 VRAALGAGKWRLVQ

-343 LGGPL
+343 LGGTL
-348 GILLAFWGNQLLF
+348 GIFLAFGANQLLF

-372 KLALDGRV
+372 ELALDGRV

-398 PVLRL
+398 PTIRL

-408 LPGLQNSAGRSTSS
+408 LPVLQNSAGRSTSS

-443 VGAGLLGRSFVS
+443 VGAGLLGRSLVS
-455 LMRTDLGLK
+455 LMRTDLGMK

-472 VDLQGEQFQENRA
+472 VSLQGEQFQEDRA
-485 RRAFLN
+485 RSEFLN
-491 RMDSELQALPG
+491 RMESELQGLPG
-502 VRAVGSNSPF
+502 VRAVGSNSLF
-512 SFTRSAYNT
+512 SFTQSRHLLD
-521 PFSVKDGLPT
+521 FFVKDGLPT
-531 QPDVPTFALS
+531 QPDIPSVALS
-541 EWVSSD
+541 ELVSSG
-547 YFQAVGTKLVKGR
+547 YFQAVGAKLVMGR
-560 FFDNRDVLA
+560 FFNDRDALA

-594 IIPDM
+594 IAPD
-599 GIGDSP
+599 ITYGDSP
-605 SFYEIVGVVA
+605 SCEIVGIVA
-615 DAKQLTIQSDIEPEM
+615 DAKQQTIQSETEPEI
-630 SILHAQFPPG
+630 SILNAQLPPF
-640 GAMFIVR
+640 GAMFTVK
-647 TDVEPMSQ
+647 TDVDPLSQ
-655 VRAIRGLVANLDKTV
+655 VKAIRELVANLDKTI
-670 SISDARTLQARI
+670 SIEDVRTLQQRI

-692 LMLNGF
+692 LLLNGF

-727 IRIALGAQR
+727 IRIAVGAQR
-736 GNVLGLILKKGCLL
+736 GNVLVLILKRGCLL
-750 AGMGI
+750 AGIGI
-755 AIGLL
+755 AIGIF

-765 TRTLEFMLYQVKP
+765 TRIIDFMLYQVKP

-793 VSLLACYV
+793 ITLLACYV
-801 PARRATKIDPMEALR
+801 PARRAAKIDPMEALR